1 MMSNCA
7 FRVALC
13 ACAMC
18 TFASVQILYSAE
30 YIRVASPS
38 VRIGE
43 PWPCVIAIG
52 YHENINKQSDW
63 RMCERGSSSIGAAIV
78 APSAGPPNACTIV
91 LCVCVSTRPSH
102 RTMLECYCTVASPD
116 ACGNYK
122 KALQANHPRHGQYA
136 NNACHHRLHDLP
148 HGRNIQEKKN
158 NWRSVR
164 RGESHFASIF
174 FFLTSN
180 VCSLCTSNSC
190 FVGPRVSRRQLVS
203 VHPK

>member
-78 APSAGPPNACTIV
+78 APLCRSSECMYDCTMC
-91 LCVCVSTRPSH
+91 LCVNEAKPQNDARMLLYGGQPRCVWKLQEGIAGKP
-102 RTMLECYCTVASPD
+102 YSPWPI
-116 ACGNYK
+116 C
-122 KALQANHPRHGQYA
+122 Q
-136 NNACHHRLHDLP
+136 
-148 HGRNIQEKKN
+148 
-158 NWRSVR
+158 
-164 RGESHFASIF
+164 
-174 FFLTSN
+174 
-180 VCSLCTSNSC
+180 
-190 FVGPRVSRRQLVS
+190 
-203 VHPK
+203 